1 MMVRGL
7 LLASVAA
14 IAAALVAGAVYGGHA
29 GRETL
34 EILLPLGALTVGGAR
49 LLVARREH
57 AGGLRRQVLLAGALV
72 VGQLL
77 VAVGIF
83 AWLMLVSHMDVLF
96 TVMVVLYSSLLGF
109 WAARALAASVLTD
122 VDSVRRGLDRVGEG
136 ERDIAIRTGGQDEL
150 AELARDV
157 ERMVGR
163 LSEEERAR
171 GAADN
176 ARRDLLAA
184 VSHDLRTPLA
194 SIQVLAEAIEDGIVD
209 DRTRREYAARL
220 AVHARA
226 FSALIDDLFELS
238 RLEAGDIRWSMEQVK
253 VAELVAETVDAI
265 RLEAEAEGVAV
276 NTELGNPQACAQANP
291 ERIQRVLFNL
301 LQNAIRHTPADGS
314 VTVRAEQRNGAVEI
328 EVADTGSGIDPADRD
343 RVFDTFAQGRG
354 EQARSG
360 GSAGLGLAI
369 ARAIVEAH
377 GGRIWLEEAQLGTRV
392 RFSLPHSQAAGK
404 RTPSS
409 A

>member
-1 MMVRGL
+1 MIARGL
-7 LLASVAA
+7 LLAALAAVAA
-14 IAAALVAGAVYGGHA
+14 AAVASAVYGSHA

-34 EILLPLGALTVGGAR
+34 EILLPLGALTVVGAR
-49 LLVARREH
+49 LLVARRER
-57 AGGLRRQVLLAGALV
+57 AGGLRRQVFLAGALV

-77 VAVGIF
+77 VAVGLF

-96 TVMVVLYSSLLGF
+96 TVMVVIYSSLLGI
-109 WAARALAASVLTD
+109 WAARALGASVLFD
-122 VDSVRRGLDRVGEG
+122 LDAVRAGLAKVGHG
-136 ERDIAIRTGGQDEL
+136 DRDIEIHTGARDEL

-157 ERMVGR
+157 ELMVAR

-171 GAADN
+171 AAADG

-184 VSHDLRTPLA
+184 VSHDLRTPLT

-238 RLEAGDIRWSMEQVK
+238 RLEAGDIRWTLEQVE
-253 VAELVAETVDAI
+253 VAELVAETVDAV
-265 RLEAEAEGVAV
+265 RPQAEAEGVVV
-276 NTELGNPQACAQANP
+276 NTELSAVSARANP

-314 VTVRAEQRNGAVEI
+314 VTVRAEKRNGAVEI
-328 EVADTGSGIDPADRD
+328 EVADTGDGIDPGDRAV
-343 RVFDTFAQGRG
+343 VFDKFVQGRG
-354 EQARSG
+354 DQTRTN

-377 GGRIWLEEAQLGTRV
+377 GGQIWLADAQEGTRV
-392 RFSLPHSQAAGK
+392 RFSLPHG
-404 RTPSS
+404 
-409 A
+409 

>member
-1 MMVRGL
+1 VIARGL
-7 LLASVAA
+7 LLAALAAVAA
-14 IAAALVAGAVYGGHA
+14 AVVASAVYGSHA

-34 EILLPLGALTVGGAR
+34 EILLPLGALTVGGAG
-49 LLVARREH
+49 LLVSRRER
-57 AGGLRRQVLLAGALV
+57 AGGLRRQVSLAAALV

-77 VAVGIF
+77 VAVGLF

-96 TVMVVLYSSLLGF
+96 TVLVVIYSSLLGI
-109 WAARALAASVLTD
+109 WAARALGASVL
-122 VDSVRRGLDRVGEG
+122 VDLDRVRAGLARVGHG
-136 ERDIAIRTGGQDEL
+136 ERDVEIRTGARDEL

-157 ERMVGR
+157 ELMVAR

-171 GAADN
+171 EAADG

-184 VSHDLRTPLA
+184 VSHDLRTPLT

-238 RLEAGDIRWSMEQVK
+238 RLEAGDIRWTLEQVE
-253 VAELVAETVDAI
+253 VADLVAETVNAV
-265 RLEAEAEGVAV
+265 RPQAEAEGVVV
-276 NTELGNPQACAQANP
+276 NAELAHVRTRANP

-328 EVADTGSGIDPADRD
+328 EVADTGAGIDPADRPV
-343 RVFDTFAQGRG
+343 VFDAFVQGRG
-354 EQARSG
+354 DQTRTN
-360 GSAGLGLAI
+360 GSAGLGLAV

-377 GGRIWLEEAQLGTRV
+377 GGQIWLADAQVGTRV
-392 RFSLPHSQAAGK
+392 RFSLPHG
-404 RTPSS
+404 
-409 A
+409 